1 MLLVSGSLGV
11 CLSPMCRNFV
21 AGALLVIAAAAAC
34 RLPPKKS
41 AVDPQS
47 VARGKPLY
55 LNNCAPCHGAG
66 GEGDGPLARE
76 YDPPPTN
83 LVASGFRVSTRDL
96 DVVIEIPHYSSR
108 LIKER
113 ATTGN
118 REMPAWNEILTEREI
133 DDVVAYVHHLIAAH
147 KGS

>member
-1 MLLVSGSLGV
+1 VSGPLGAY
-11 CLSPMCRNFV
+11 LSQMCRAFV
-21 AGALLVIAAAAAC
+21 AGPLLVIAAAAAC
-34 RLPPKKS
+34 SLPPKKS

-55 LNNCAPCHGAG
+55 LQNCAPCHGAA
-66 GEGDGPLARE
+66 GEGNGALAPE

-83 LVASGFRVSTRDL
+83 LVASGFHVSTKDL
-96 DVVIEIPHYSSR
+96 YVVIEIPHYSSR

-118 REMPAWNEILTEREI
+118 REMPAWNEILTEQEI
-133 DDVVAYVHHLIAAH
+133 DDVVAYVRHLIAAH
-147 KGS
+147 EGS

>member
-1 MLLVSGSLGV
+1 MLFVSGSLGV
-11 CLSPMCRNFV
+11 RLSPMCGAFVTGALLIV
-21 AGALLVIAAAAAC
+21 AGAAAC
-34 RLPPKKS
+34 SLAPKS
-41 AVDPQS
+41 VADPQS

-83 LVASGFRVSTRDL
+83 LVASGFRVSTRDI

-108 LIKER
+108 VIKER

-118 REMPAWNEILTEREI
+118 REMPAWNEILTEQEI
-133 DDVVAYVHHLIAAH
+133 DDVVAYVRHLIAAH